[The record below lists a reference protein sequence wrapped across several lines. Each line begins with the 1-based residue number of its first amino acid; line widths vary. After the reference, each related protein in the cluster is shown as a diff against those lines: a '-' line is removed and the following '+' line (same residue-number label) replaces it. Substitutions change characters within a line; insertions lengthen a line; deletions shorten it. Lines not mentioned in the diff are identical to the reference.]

1 MARERGSRRL
11 GTTPAVSSMSPHRA
25 LGTALLVVNVA
36 LGCAS
41 APEPREVEVVRP
53 AVVAGAGETYFEVA
67 GSGPAIVLVH
77 GGFGDRRMWD
87 DHFEALAKDYRV
99 VRYDL
104 RGFGRTPASR
114 AVYSPVDDLR
124 RLLDEL
130 GIERA
135 TLVGNSMGGG
145 VALDFTL
152 VHPERVEGLV
162 LVASALNGFPAT
174 EADRA
179 RFAGDRA
186 AIGAAFQEAGQ
197 RGPERGIDLWLQSPM
212 VVVTSR
218 ALATRAHLRR
228 MITENTGMF
237 TLQHWPIEP
246 LDLPA
251 NERLGE
257 VRVPT
262 LVIAGQRDTPLMR
275 ATSARAAAG
284 IPGAKL
290 VVIAGADHLPQMV
303 RPVEF
308 RDALDGLLER
318 VERNH

>member
-1 MARERGSRRL
+1 
-11 GTTPAVSSMSPHRA
+11 MSPHRV
-25 LGTALLVVNVA
+25 LGLAFLLVA
-36 LGCAS
+36 GCA
-41 APEPREVEVVRP
+41 APEPREVERVRP
-53 AVVAGAGETYFEVA
+53 DVVAGAGDTYYEVA
-67 GSGPAIVLVH
+67 GSGPAIVLLH

-87 DHFEALAKDYRV
+87 DHFASLAEDYRV

-104 RGFGRTPASR
+104 RGFGRTPAPT
-114 AVYSPVDDLR
+114 AAYSPVDDLR

-145 VALDFTL
+145 VSLDFTL

-162 LVASALNGFPAT
+162 LVATALNGFPAT

-179 RFAGDRA
+179 RFAGERA
-186 AIGAAFQEAGQ
+186 ALGAVFQEAGQ
-197 RGPERGIDLWLQSPM
+197 SGPERGIDLWLQHPM

-228 MITENTGMF
+228 MITENTPIF
-237 TLQHWPIEP
+237 TLKHWPVEP
-246 LDLPA
+246 LDPPA

-284 IPGAKL
+284 IPNAEL
-290 VVIAGADHLPQMV
+290 VVIEGADHLPQMIA
-303 RPVEF
+303 PEEF
-308 RDALDGLLER
+308 REALDVLLER
-318 VERNH
+318 VAHAR

>member
-1 MARERGSRRL
+1 M
-11 GTTPAVSSMSPHRA
+11 PQPFAVLCASILA
-25 LGTALLVVNVA
+25 NVV
-36 LGCAS
+36 LGCS
-41 APEPREVEVVRP
+41 APEPREVELVRP
-53 AVVAGAGETYFEVA
+53 DVVAGAGDTYFEVA

-104 RGFGRTPASR
+104 RGFGRTPAPT
-114 AVYSPVDDLR
+114 AAYSPVDDLR

-145 VALDFTL
+145 VSIDFTL

-162 LVASALNGFPAT
+162 LVATALNGFPAT

-179 RFAGDRA
+179 RFAGELDA
-186 AIGAAFQEAGQ
+186 LGAVFQEAGQ
-197 RGPERGIDLWLQSPM
+197 SGPERGIDLWLQHPM
-212 VVVTSR
+212 VAVTSR

-228 MITENTGMF
+228 MITENTPIF
-237 TLQHWPIEP
+237 TLKHWPVEP
-246 LDLPA
+246 LDPTA

-284 IPGAKL
+284 IPSAEL
-290 VVIAGADHLPQMV
+290 VVIAGADHLPQMIA
-303 RPVEF
+303 PEEF
-308 RDALDGLLER
+308 REALDVLLER
-318 VERNH
+318 VAHAR